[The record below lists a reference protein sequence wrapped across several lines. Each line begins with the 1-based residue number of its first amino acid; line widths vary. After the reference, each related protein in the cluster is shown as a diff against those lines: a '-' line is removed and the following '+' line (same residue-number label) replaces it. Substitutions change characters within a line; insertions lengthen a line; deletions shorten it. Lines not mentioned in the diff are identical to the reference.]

1 MNENEKIME
10 KDVEVVEC
18 DIDIAETETER
29 DKIKKIG
36 KAAFNVGRNIFAAIG
51 AVGTI
56 VFVAAKVLD
65 NGESDDTVECLDY
78 DDNDV
83 IDIDLT
89 VSSMDET
96 EE

>member
-18 DIDIAETETER
+18 DIDITETETKR
-29 DKIKKIG
+29 DKIKRIG
-36 KAAFNVGRNIFAAIG
+36 KAAFNMGRNIFAAIG
-51 AVGTI
+51 AVGTA
-56 VFVAAKVLD
+56 VFIAAKVLD
-65 NGESDDTVECLDY
+65 NSESDDIVEHLDY
-78 DDNDV
+78 DV

-89 VSSMDET
+89 DSSMDDT